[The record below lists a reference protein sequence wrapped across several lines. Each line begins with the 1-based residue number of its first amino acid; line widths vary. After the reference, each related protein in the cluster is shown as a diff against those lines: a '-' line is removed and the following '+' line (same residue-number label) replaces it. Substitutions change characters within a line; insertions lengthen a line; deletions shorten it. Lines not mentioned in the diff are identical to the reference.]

1 MRDQKKRI
9 VIAPDSFKGT
19 MTAIEVCRIIRK
31 AFLQV
36 DSALEICCLPMAD
49 GGEGTVDAFLS
60 ALGGERKTVRVH
72 GPLFAMHNA
81 SFGILKDGTAILEM
95 AAAAGLPL
103 AGKDANPMYTTT
115 FGVGEL
121 IRAALDAG
129 CRKIRVGAGGSATT
143 DGGIGCL
150 TALGARFTDK
160 TGEEVPPMGCGLSR
174 VACINLDGLDER
186 LREADV
192 TVL

>member
-1 MRDQKKRI
+1 M
-9 VIAPDSFKGT
+9 
-19 MTAIEVCRIIRK
+19 
-31 AFLQV
+31 
-36 DSALEICCLPMAD
+36 
-49 GGEGTVDAFLS
+49 
-60 ALGGERKTVRVH
+60 RVH

-129 CRKIRVGAGGSATT
+129 CRKIRVGAGGRCD
-143 DGGIGCL
+143 DGRWNWL
-150 TALGARFTDK
+150 
-160 TGEEVPPMGCGLSR
+160 P
-174 VACINLDGLDER
+174 DGTRRPLHG
-186 LREADV
+186 
-192 TVL
+192 